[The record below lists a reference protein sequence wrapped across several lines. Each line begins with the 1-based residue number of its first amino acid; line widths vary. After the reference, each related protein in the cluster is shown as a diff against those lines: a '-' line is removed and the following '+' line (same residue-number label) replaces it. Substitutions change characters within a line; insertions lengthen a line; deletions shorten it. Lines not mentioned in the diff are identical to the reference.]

1 MAQSSNALVER
12 WTIEFRTAGYY
23 DWLGNSRAHLNHS
36 VIFSADR
43 SFVGVVLGQAN

>member
-12 WTIEFRTAGYY
+12 WTIDFRIAGSY
-23 DWLGNSRAHLNHS
+23 DWLGNSRARLDHS
-36 VIFSADR
+36 VIFSADG